1 MKAVARH
8 QEYITLNPYE
18 FMLDG
23 ENGNVMLFE
32 NEAGAID
39 YLNEN
44 SKENFSKEEWEEEG
58 IHIVDWEE

>member
-18 FMLDG
+18 FLLDS

-32 NEAGAID
+32 NEESAID
-39 YLNEN
+39 YLNEK
-44 SKENFSKEEWEEEG
+44 SKENFNKVDWEEEG